1 MLIGYMLVPHGY
13 WAPYSPLVKQKG
25 KRHAPHGERP
35 QQQKGV
41 LVKIKKHE
49 GKLKKNEDKKRR
61 LNSWKKGG
69 YHKN

>member
-1 MLIGYMLVPHGY
+1 MHPM
-13 WAPYSPLVKQKG
+13 VKGHNNK
-25 KRHAPHGERP
+25 
-35 QQQKGV
+35 KGV